1 MLTPHG
7 AALYQR
13 CMPPAPAPSAP
24 RLFWRVGLYL
34 ALVGL
39 AVPFLRGNDRVS
51 HGSELAWLTV
61 TTLRA
66 LRVDAAQAG
75 DVVSGSGF
83 AMQIAPIC
91 DGIDLAV
98 ILGLAILLSPAPWRL
113 RIVGLGLAL
122 ALTQLFNLGRLVC
135 MFLVGVHLREHF
147 DLFHHVL
154 WQGVAIL
161 FCVGLYAA
169 WLSRT
174 PESPRG

>member
-1 MLTPHG
+1 MSDT
-7 AALYQR
+7 
-13 CMPPAPAPSAP
+13 PAPAAP
-24 RLFWRVGLYL
+24 RLLWRVVLYL

-61 TTLRA
+61 ATLHA

-91 DGIDLAV
+91 DGVDLAV

-113 RIVGLGLAL
+113 RLLGLGAAL
-122 ALTQLFNLGRLVC
+122 VLTQLFNLGRLVC
-135 MFLVGVHLREHF
+135 MFLVGVHLHEYF

-154 WQGVAIL
+154 WQAVAIL
-161 FCVGLYAA
+161 FCVGIYAA

-174 PESPRG
+174 PVPPRA

>member
-1 MLTPHG
+1 
-7 AALYQR
+7 
-13 CMPPAPAPSAP
+13 
-24 RLFWRVGLYL
+24 LYL

-39 AVPFLRGNDRVS
+39 AVPILRGNDRIS

-61 TTLRA
+61 ATLNTF
-66 LRVDAAQAG
+66 RVDAAQAG

-83 AMQIAPIC
+83 AMQVAPIC

-113 RIVGLGLAL
+113 RLIGLGA
-122 ALTQLFNLGRLVC
+122 AIVLTQVFNLGRLVC
-135 MFLVGVHLREHF
+135 MFLVGVHLRPYF

-154 WQGVAIL
+154 WQAVAIL

-174 PESPRG
+174 PVPPRG

>member
-1 MLTPHG
+1 
-7 AALYQR
+7 
-13 CMPPAPAPSAP
+13 
-24 RLFWRVGLYL
+24 LYL

-61 TTLRA
+61 TTLHA
-66 LRVDAAQAG
+66 LRVEAAQAG

-91 DGIDLAV
+91 DGLDLAV

-113 RIVGLGLAL
+113 RVVGLGVAL
-122 ALTQLFNLGRLVC
+122 ILTQLFNLGRLVC
-135 MFLVGVHLREHF
+135 MFLVGVHLHEYF

-154 WQGVAIL
+154 WQAVAIL
-161 FCVGLYAA
+161 FCVGLYAT

-174 PESPRG
+174 PVSPRG